1 MFPIH
6 EIKFSRVLFEVTKC
20 HTFFKKEMHLILLL
34 NISPRMLFLI
44 FHTHETSCF
53 FFLLLWMNPKLC
65 LLLRYFSSQSQFAPI
80 EEKYT
85 KQSAELRPSCIVFT
99 VTSWLELPVS
109 VMTFLLISQQL
120 SIYTAYQLTS
130 WFYFSLSHYHLMSQ
144 TNIYKISNCLTF
156 IYIFYP
162 IRSHPFK
169 YF

>member
-1 MFPIH
+1 MSYFLQEGNALNSIAKYQSSYVISNLSH
-6 EIKFSRVLFEVTKC
+6 AWNILF
-20 HTFFKKEMHLILLL
+20 
-34 NISPRMLFLI
+34 FL
-44 FHTHETSCF
+44 
-53 FFLLLWMNPKLC
+53 LLLWMNPKLC